1 MQENKEVNRIE
12 TLYQEDFVFHNIEK
26 RFNKLIKLKV
36 EPYINCIVF
45 QYYLTELGGD
55 HYTKGLVSQ
64 IEKYIEKINKNI
76 DILDNFKN
84 SEKTKDFLLK
94 KKDNAVKIEKK
105 IKKNYDEY
113 IKKCSSDEYSI
124 KFDIYNFHLKQI
136 LTFQIVNKKI
146 ENKNHIEDLKQEK
159 KRIEKLLD
167 KEEDE
172 IFQKLLESHLGVID
186 QQFELLR

>member
-1 MQENKEVNRIE
+1 MQENKEVSRIE
-12 TLYQEDFVFHNIEK
+12 TLYQEDFVFTNIEK

-36 EPYINCIVF
+36 DPYINCIVF
-45 QYYLTELGGD
+45 QYYLIELGGD
-55 HYTKGLVSQ
+55 HYTKGLLPQ

-84 SEKTKDFLLK
+84 SEKTKELLLK
-94 KKDNAVKIEKK
+94 KKENALKIEKK
-105 IKKNYDEY
+105 IKKNYEEY
-113 IKKCSSDEYSI
+113 IKKCNNDEYSV
-124 KFDIYNFHLKQI
+124 KFDIYNFHLKQL

-146 ENKNHIEDLKQEK
+146 ENKNHIEDLKKDK

-167 KEEDE
+167 TEKDE